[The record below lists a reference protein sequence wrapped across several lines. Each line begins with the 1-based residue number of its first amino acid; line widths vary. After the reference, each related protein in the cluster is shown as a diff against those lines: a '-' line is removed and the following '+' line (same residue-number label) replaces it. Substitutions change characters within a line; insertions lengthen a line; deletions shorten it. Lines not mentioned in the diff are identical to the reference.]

1 MKKTIVVIGGGGHA
15 KILISVLKKL
25 KDYRVV
31 GYTDIKDRGGIL
43 GVGHLGND
51 SSLRKISRGS
61 RTMSATVGIGKT
73 EKPDCRKRIIE
84 NLKKLGFLLPL
95 VISPDAIV
103 NEDVKIGD
111 ATVVLDG
118 VVVNSGSRIGDAV
131 ILNTNST
138 IEHDCIIGSFT
149 HVAPGVTISGGVEIG
164 ENSFIGAGST
174 VIHNV
179 KVASDCIIGA
189 GSTVI
194 RDIVDSGTYVGNPA
208 KRIK

>member
-1 MKKTIVVIGGGGHA
+1 MKKTIVVIGGGGHS
-15 KILISVLKKL
+15 KVLISVLKKL

-31 GYTDIKDRGGIL
+31 GYTDIKDRGEIL
-43 GVGHLGND
+43 GVGYLGND
-51 SSLRKISRGS
+51 SSLRKLSRGG
-61 RTMSATVGIGKT
+61 RTICAAIGIGKS
-73 EKPDCRKRIIE
+73 EKPDCRKVIIE
-84 NLKKLGFLLPL
+84 SLKKLGFRLPS
-95 VISPDAIV
+95 VISPDATV
-103 NEDVKIGD
+103 NEDVRIGD

-131 ILNTNST
+131 ILNTNAT
-138 IEHDCIIGSFT
+138 VEHDCIIGSFA

-174 VIHNV
+174 VIHKV
-179 KVASDCIIGA
+179 KVANNCIIGA

-194 RDIVDSGTYVGNPA
+194 KDIAASGTYVGNPA